1 MAAAQAARCPP
12 GHPGRP
18 AAVVLLFGNVAD
30 IHDLTAL
37 EQAAAIRSGELSPVD
52 ITEHYLARIDRLN
65 SRTGAFYTVTA
76 DLARQQATAAEKL
89 AVDARAAGD
98 PSGVPALNGVP
109 IPIKDLNMVAGVRMT
124 LGSTI
129 FAENVATEDDY
140 VVAELRKA
148 GIVITGKT
156 ATPEFGLPCYT
167 ETRIGPPA
175 RTPWDLTRSAGGSS
189 GGAAAAVAAGLAP
202 AAQGSDGGGSIRIPS
217 SVCGLFGIKPSRGR
231 VSGGP
236 LMPDLSGLSIDGPI
250 ARSVA
255 DAAALLDV
263 MTCNYPGDMYYAPP
277 LPAGQTFLGHAQRE
291 PGRLRIGRSM
301 VAVVPGATVHPDC
314 VAAYEDASSL
324 LADLGHDVEDVEL
337 PFGPDAVPMF
347 ELLWYSMATLAPIDP
362 AQEGELLPLTR
373 YLRGKGAA
381 VTATEL
387 IFAQAYLQAVTRP
400 ALALLNSY
408 DAFLSPTLAAPP
420 VPVGYF
426 DEVDPA
432 ENFERQ
438 KRFTPYTALY
448 NISGQ
453 PAVNLPLYWNA
464 DGLPIGVMLAGRIGD
479 EATLISLSAQ
489 VEAARPWRD
498 RHPAIW

>member
-1 MAAAQAARCPP
+1 M
-12 GHPGRP
+12 
-18 AAVVLLFGNVAD
+18 
-30 IHDLTAL
+30 TAL
-37 EQAAAIRSGELSPVD
+37 ELAAAIREGQLSPVE
-52 ITEHYLARIDRLN
+52 ITDHYLDRIDRRN
-65 SRTGAFYTVTA
+65 AETGAFYTVTA
-76 DLARQQATAAEKL
+76 DLAKEQATAAEKL
-89 AVDARAAGD
+89 AAESRRTGD
-98 PSGVPALNGVP
+98 LATLPALTGVP

-129 FAENVATEDDY
+129 FADNVATEDDY

-167 ETRIGPPA
+167 ETKIGPPA
-175 RTPWDLTRSAGGSS
+175 RTPWDLSRSAGGSS
-189 GGAAAAVAAGLAP
+189 GGAGAAVAAGLAP
-202 AAQGSDGGGSIRIPS
+202 AAQGSDGGGSIRIPA

-231 VSGGP
+231 ISGGP
-236 LMPDLSGLSIDGPI
+236 LMPDLSGLSTDGPL
-250 ARSVA
+250 ARTVS
-255 DAAALLDV
+255 DAALLLDV
-263 MTCNYPGDMYYAPP
+263 MTCTYPGDMYVMPP
-277 LPAGQTFLGHAQRE
+277 LADGETFLGHASRE
-291 PGRLRIGRSM
+291 PGKLRIGRSL
-301 VAVVPGATVHPDC
+301 ANVVPGAAVHDDC
-314 VAAYEDASSL
+314 VAAYEDASKL
-324 LADLGHDVEDVEL
+324 LADLGHEVTDVEL
-337 PFGPDAVPMF
+337 PFGSDAVPMF

-362 AQEGELLPLTR
+362 AQEADLLPLTR
-373 YLRGKGAA
+373 YLRGRGLK
-381 VTATEL
+381 VTAAEL
-387 IFAQAYLQAVTRP
+387 IFAQAYLQGVMRP
-400 ALALLNSY
+400 AIAALNAY
-408 DAFLSPTLAAPP
+408 DAFLSPTLASPP

-464 DGLPIGVMLAGRIGD
+464 DGLPIGVMLAGRLGD

-489 VEAARPWRD
+489 IEASRPWRD